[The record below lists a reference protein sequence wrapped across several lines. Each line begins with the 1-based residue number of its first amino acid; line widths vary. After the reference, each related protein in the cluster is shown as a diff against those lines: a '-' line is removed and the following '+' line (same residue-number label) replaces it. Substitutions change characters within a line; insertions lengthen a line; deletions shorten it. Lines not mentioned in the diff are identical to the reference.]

1 MRLKRTAS
9 SGKPRAPTLRA
20 KTKQAKAP
28 CTDKVGVITG
38 SAADFMPP
46 NPTIPKMRAA
56 ANGCRGCA
64 LYMCST
70 HAVFSD
76 GPLKARVMIVGE
88 QPGDVE
94 DKLGK
99 TFVGPAGKLLDK
111 VFDEVGLD
119 RSELYLTNAVKH
131 FKWTRATS
139 NVERK
144 RGDEGAATV
153 GRRTVNKKRIHKT
166 PSAGEVRAC
175 FPWLEAEMKLL
186 QPEII
191 VCLGATAAK
200 AILGNSFSV
209 MKSRGVPQKSPW
221 APLVIATV
229 HPSSVLRAPSDQR
242 VQSRADF
249 VDDLREVA
257 KAVHSRTP
265 ALPHSRTLTSAGN
278 PPRKSP
284 GYLSSPKL
292 ATPPTPPSKW
302 RPRKRTSPAR

>member
-1 MRLKRTAS
+1 MKPKRTAS
-9 SGKPRAPTLRA
+9 SGRPTAPILRA
-20 KTKQAKAP
+20 KAKQAKAP
-28 CTDKVGVITG
+28 CTDKVGAITG
-38 SAADFMPP
+38 SAADFMPQ
-46 NPTIPKMRAA
+46 NPTIPKMREA

-64 LYMCST
+64 LYLCSS

-76 GPLKARVMIVGE
+76 GPLKARVMVVGE

-99 TFVGPAGKLLDK
+99 TFVGPAGRLLDK
-111 VFDEVGLD
+111 VLDEVGLD

-131 FKWTRATS
+131 FKWARATT
-139 NVERK
+139 NK
-144 RGDEGAATV
+144 R
-153 GRRTVNKKRIHKT
+153 RIHKT

-175 FPWLEAEMKLL
+175 FPWLKTEMKLL
-186 QPEII
+186 EPEII

-242 VQSRADF
+242 GQARADF
-249 VDDLREVA
+249 VADIRKVV
-257 KAVHSRTP
+257 KAIPSRPRTLSP
-265 ALPHSRTLTSAGN
+265 SRPLTSAGS
-278 PPRKSP
+278 PRRKSP
-284 GYLSSPKL
+284 GYPSSPKR
-292 ATPPTPPSKW
+292 ATRPSPAAKW